1 MADHDRTEDDPR
13 LEEIQDEVD
22 EVRAR
27 IPKNPG
33 MTEPDP
39 DVRPV
44 MPPEDRDDA
53 GPPL

>member
-1 MADHDRTEDDPR
+1 MAADQTDRTEPDPR

-33 MTEPDP
+33 MGVPDP
-39 DVRPV
+39 DVQPV
-44 MPPEDRDDA
+44 MGEDEDTN
-53 GPPL
+53 PPL